1 MSCHTVCGMVAP
13 MKTFI
18 KENCVGFKKTNEKF
32 GGFSN
37 MCSGYVIN
45 NGEVEFPTS
54 EHLYQVCKFG
64 EYPDIQRELISE
76 KNPMIMKN
84 KTKKY
89 KNYVRRDWDKI
100 KVDVMEWVLKGKL
113 VCNFIKFGNLLLES
127 GDKLIVEV
135 SGKDEFWGMKEDG
148 NSFIGSNLLGEKLV
162 ELRKMIWTNDGELKE
177 WEVDGGLG
185 LKIYGNWMERVSV
198 DKNVYDIG
206 LRSFGFLMKK
216 YKTGMFAPIQKAD
229 QCRLLIKSEEVDE
242 LNLLAA

>member
-45 NGEVEFPTS
+45 NGVVEFPTS

-89 KNYVRRDWDKI
+89 HKRSVTFAASDAQIYTP
-100 KVDVMEWVLKGKL
+100 LY
-113 VCNFIKFGNLLLES
+113 S
-127 GDKLIVEV
+127 TVETCPT
-135 SGKDEFWGMKEDG
+135 DTD
-148 NSFIGSNLLGEKLV
+148 L
-162 ELRKMIWTNDGELKE
+162 
-177 WEVDGGLG
+177 
-185 LKIYGNWMERVSV
+185 
-198 DKNVYDIG
+198 
-206 LRSFGFLMKK
+206 
-216 YKTGMFAPIQKAD
+216 AD
-229 QCRLLIKSEEVDE
+229 DS
-242 LNLLAA
+242 